1 MKNKNL
7 ISEIKR
13 MQELAGIISE
23 GSLSESGW
31 YNVKK
36 WDDAGQKY
44 VNHLGGNIDALKVQP
59 KYKVKEVV
67 KVKAYQKE
75 YMAQIIGIFA
85 NYDTQEILYG
95 VRLFTAPDIPTGS
108 TMLDKIEPDDIIEK
122 VSEIPENIKNNPKFE
137 K

>member
-44 VNHLGGNIDALKVQP
+44 VNHLGGNIDVLKEQP

-67 KVKAYQKE
+67 KVKAYQSE
-75 YMAQIIGIFA
+75 YIAQIIGIFV
-85 NYDTQEILYG
+85 NYDTKEVLYG

-108 TMLDKIEPDDIIEK
+108 TMLDKIDPDDIIEK

>member
-23 GSLSESGW
+23 GSLNETSW

-44 VNHLGGNIDALKVQP
+44 VNHLGGNIDVLKEQP

-67 KVKAYQKE
+67 KVKAYQSE
-75 YMAQIIGIFA
+75 YIAQIIAIFV
-85 NYDTQEILYG
+85 NYDTKEILYG
-95 VRLFTAPDIPTGS
+95 VRLFTAPQYEQGS
-108 TMLDKIEPDDIIEK
+108 TMLDKIEQDDIIEK
-122 VSEIPENIKNNPKFE
+122 VTEIPDNIKNNSKFE

>member
-7 ISEIKR
+7 LSEIRR
-13 MQELAGIISE
+13 MQELAGIITE
-23 GSLSESGW
+23 GNVNENW
-31 YNVKK
+31 YSVKK

-44 VNHLGGNIDALKVQP
+44 VSHLGGNIDGLKEQP
-59 KYKVKEVV
+59 KFKVKDVV
-67 KVKAYQKE
+67 KIKAYQKE

-95 VRLFTAPDIPTGS
+95 VRIFSDPTIPTSS
-108 TMLDKIEPDDIIEK
+108 TSLDKIEEVDIIEK
-122 VSEIPENIKNNPKFE
+122 LSEIPDNIKNNPKFE